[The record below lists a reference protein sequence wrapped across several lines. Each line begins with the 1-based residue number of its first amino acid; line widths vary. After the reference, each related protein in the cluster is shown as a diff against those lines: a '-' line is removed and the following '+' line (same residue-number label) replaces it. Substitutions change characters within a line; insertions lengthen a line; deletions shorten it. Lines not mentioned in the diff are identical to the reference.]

1 MLWIYLYLR
10 RWHNIAWYIPQEKM
24 NNNPLSEDIVRK
36 RFNDAGYEIID
47 YTYKT
52 NRTRMLCYDKD
63 GHTVKVS

>member
-1 MLWIYLYLR
+1 
-10 RWHNIAWYIPQEKM
+10 M

-36 RFNDAGYEIID
+36 RFNDAGYEVID

-63 GHTVKVS
+63 GYKVKVSLD